1 MSRSLIIQLARLGD
15 LVQTMPMIAALRK
28 QCPLDTID
36 LLCPGPLQDLGTLI
50 PGINRVIGWD
60 GAQWHRWAE
69 RAKEGIQP
77 DQLREIEIELA
88 ALFPEQYDQAF
99 VLNQHTRALVAGT
112 LLAKACT
119 GPLTQG
125 PLGEQLT
132 PWAAYVR
139 EIARTRR
146 SNRIHLSDAFC
157 GMCGL
162 VPQSTAPRCLT
173 PLAAQSGHLDQI
185 GRGGGPWIGLI
196 VGAGDTAR
204 VVPVETWRTWIVQF
218 LSLIP
223 RGRVVLFGQEAECDR
238 AQEIQRTL
246 PPSILGRIWDVTGQ
260 TTIHELAQ
268 TLSRC
273 HRVIG
278 SDTGPLHLAAAV
290 GTPVI
295 GWYFAHARVHETG
308 PYGPDH
314 RVWQAHREDGGPVT
328 PTAWPIEPSLAVLL
342 NKTPRSQSHW
352 SEWSSHIDRWGTY
365 YSEAGQASAPPRERE
380 DLWHDLSQAMSV

>member
-146 SNRIHLSDAFC
+146 SNRIHL
-157 GMCGL
+157 
-162 VPQSTAPRCLT
+162 
-173 PLAAQSGHLDQI
+173 
-185 GRGGGPWIGLI
+185 
-196 VGAGDTAR
+196 
-204 VVPVETWRTWIVQF
+204 
-218 LSLIP
+218 
-223 RGRVVLFGQEAECDR
+223 
-238 AQEIQRTL
+238 
-246 PPSILGRIWDVTGQ
+246 
-260 TTIHELAQ
+260 
-268 TLSRC
+268 
-273 HRVIG
+273 
-278 SDTGPLHLAAAV
+278 
-290 GTPVI
+290 
-295 GWYFAHARVHETG
+295 
-308 PYGPDH
+308 
-314 RVWQAHREDGGPVT
+314 
-328 PTAWPIEPSLAVLL
+328 
-342 NKTPRSQSHW
+342 
-352 SEWSSHIDRWGTY
+352 
-365 YSEAGQASAPPRERE
+365 
-380 DLWHDLSQAMSV
+380 